1 MGKGGRPMLMEEKFI
16 TILYPSKKN
25 PIIIMNL
32 NTHICLKGLG
42 FYGTKGVAVKMGGIQ
57 W

>member
-1 MGKGGRPMLMEEKFI
+1 MGKGGRPMLMEGKFI

-25 PIIIMNL
+25 LIIVINL
-32 NTHICLKGLG
+32 NTHICLEGLG